1 MSGAADDRPA
11 RPEDVDEICAA
22 LPHTELGVTWGD
34 MPTWLVSDPA
44 TKAKPRGFLGYRRPH
59 HTAVDPTTGEPYD
72 DLLVLHAADQGAKL
86 AVVAG
91 DGPFF
96 SVPHFDGHDGY
107 LVQASRLGEVTLA
120 ELRELVTE
128 SWLRC
133 APPRLVRTFVAGQAD
148 PTDPTDHS
156 DHTEAPHG

>member
-11 RPEDVDEICAA
+11 RPEDVDAICAS

-44 TKAKPRGFLGYRRPH
+44 TKAKPRGFVGYRRPH
-59 HTAVDPTTGEPYD
+59 STATDPATGEPYD

-86 AVVAG
+86 AVIEG

-96 SVPHFDGHDGY
+96 SVPHFDGHAGY
-107 LVQASRLGEVTLA
+107 LVRLSRLGEVTLA

-128 SWLRC
+128 SWLCC
-133 APPRLVRTFVAGQAD
+133 APPTLVRAFLADRTGDCAGA
-148 PTDPTDHS
+148 
-156 DHTEAPHG
+156 ENG